1 MALDQMPDTVAN
13 RSDRGRR
20 PYTQPKI
27 SSKASARV
35 VDGRHD
41 AVYGLVPTLAPLAE
55 SGLIQPQMAGNYPP
69 PHRSRV
75 YRQTNLAP
83 LFLLCLK
90 QRSLFSCIRLLSTGQ
105 TIFPE
110 NFKSLLPP
118 GESG

>member
-13 RSDRGRR
+13 RSDGGRR

-55 SGLIQPQMAGNYPP
+55 SGLIQPQMAGIYPP
-69 PHRSRV
+69 PTAAGFTAKQNFRHRF
-75 YRQTNLAP
+75 YFA
-83 LFLLCLK
+83 
-90 QRSLFSCIRLLSTGQ
+90 
-105 TIFPE
+105 
-110 NFKSLLPP
+110 
-118 GESG
+118 